1 MADLF
6 LLALRRSAKSLWV
19 AALFSLLFSLV
30 FLLLY
35 AADDV
40 LEGVYGE
47 VVDGSGQTSFTF
59 TLKTQDV
66 QRFSGTPLLAYSVEE
81 GRDWN
86 VEIAANGRSLVLPQP
101 LRGISVAFADAA
113 FDAACPDAFAAGRG
127 FGGGTEGDIWLS
139 AEAAVWLFSEE
150 ELPIGTELV
159 WSAADLARALGQ
171 RVSVGGAEYAVA
183 GVFSPAFARRIGAA
197 APTFAVLGGQAESY
211 YAAVPAEG
219 ARAVFSLLQEGEYAD
234 DDGAVRLVRGFGL
247 LSAGVSAV
255 AVLGCAFAVLLAVR
269 LFGAYFVSKER
280 QNAVLRLCGAH
291 RSGVFWLNWL
301 VLAAAGALSLA
312 VSVPLFYAWRAIVE
326 ALSSAIMGMQFGA
339 PPPLAAYL
347 GAGFAVYLAAAAA
360 VCAVRAFSAR
370 VGREVRL

>member
-1 MADLF
+1 MLKNAVSMISSAMLRLKAARAAQADSVVLIST
-6 LLALRRSAKSLWV
+6 ARISA
-19 AALFSLLFSLV
+19 
-30 FLLLY
+30 
-35 AADDV
+35 
-40 LEGVYGE
+40 
-47 VVDGSGQTSFTF
+47 
-59 TLKTQDV
+59 
-66 QRFSGTPLLAYSVEE
+66 
-81 GRDWN
+81 
-86 VEIAANGRSLVLPQP
+86 I
-101 LRGISVAFADAA
+101 
-113 FDAACPDAFAAGRG
+113 
-127 FGGGTEGDIWLS
+127 
-139 AEAAVWLFSEE
+139 FSE
-150 ELPIGTELV
+150 TF
-159 WSAADLARALGQ
+159 SAIFL
-171 RVSVGGAEYAVA
+171 
-183 GVFSPAFARRIGAA
+183 
-197 APTFAVLGGQAESY
+197 
-211 YAAVPAEG
+211 AAVPAEG

-370 VGREVRL
+370 VGREMRL